1 MIVQKITGQTLFE
14 LLEKMTPEQRQHPVM
29 LFDSGVYSPATEVK
43 FQILYPSF
51 GGYSNQPMRGAQNIE
66 EPNSLTL
73 KAD

>member
-1 MIVQKITGQTLFE
+1 
-14 LLEKMTPEQRQHPVM
+14 M